1 MKFFSFFFFLL
12 SFAKMK
18 TCLFNH
24 RQIHPSGFLVLF
36 YFQFSLQIEK
46 WNCSASSA
54 SSSDCSG
61 ELGESPP
68 CTLYPGTIRIS
79 LINTLEIIN

>member
-1 MKFFSFFFFLL
+1 
-12 SFAKMK
+12 MK

-36 YFQFSLQIEK
+36 CFQFSQQIEK
-46 WNCSASSA
+46 WNSSA
-54 SSSDCSG
+54 STASSSIALRK
-61 ELGESPP
+61 LGESPP
-68 CTLYPGTIRIS
+68 CTLYLGTIRIS